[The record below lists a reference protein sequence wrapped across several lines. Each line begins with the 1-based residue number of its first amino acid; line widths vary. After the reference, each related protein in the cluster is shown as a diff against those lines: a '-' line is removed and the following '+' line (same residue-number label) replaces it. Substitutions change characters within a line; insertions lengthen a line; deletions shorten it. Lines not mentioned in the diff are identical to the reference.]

1 MQQFP
6 QSPEST
12 PAAGPRRFLGRLLE
26 TFFRRW
32 WLYLLPMVL
41 LVALGASVIA
51 GRGTRYHAAGVI
63 QVNRDT
69 LLNQITSGGN
79 QNNTFGF
86 VSPATYTSRQFNT
99 LLGTDSFLD
108 SVIKEAGLTT
118 SVESGA
124 LTHQGLRRSLWVAP
138 QGDELI
144 VANASSRDPELS
156 YRLASAMIA
165 SYLQW
170 QIDTGVTQSQSAEQ
184 FFESLLAP
192 YQTRLDD
199 AREALVTYTSAHPA
213 AGSDADRPV
222 EEQLQ
227 IASLT
232 EAVTRADD
240 QLSTARSQLSAAQ
253 IANAQTTAD
262 VVQRLQV
269 VDNPTKPFAPEPHKK
284 KDAITMMMFL
294 VLGAIVTAAAV
305 VVGTLLDRTV
315 RYPEEVEAHLGV
327 PVFAAV
333 PSHPGGLQTRVL

>member
-6 QSPEST
+6 QSTEST
-12 PAAGPRRFLGRLLE
+12 PSAGPRLFIGRLLE

-69 LLNQITSGGN
+69 LLEPDHVGRGN

-86 VSPATYTSRQFNT
+86 DSPATYTSRQFNT

-124 LTHQGLRRSLWVAP
+124 LTHARSSAGRFGSPLRVTN
-138 QGDELI
+138 LI
-144 VANASSRDPELS
+144 VVNASSRDPELS
-156 YRLASAMIA
+156 YRLASATIA

-170 QIDTGVTQSQSAEQ
+170 QIDTDVTQSQSAEQ

-192 YQTRLDD
+192 YQTA
-199 AREALVTYTSAHPA
+199 ARRCPGSARHVHRARIPPQAATPIGPSTSR
-213 AGSDADRPV
+213 SR
-222 EEQLQ
+222 
-227 IASLT
+227 S
-232 EAVTRADD
+232 RA
-240 QLSTARSQLSAAQ
+240 
-253 IANAQTTAD
+253 
-262 VVQRLQV
+262 
-269 VDNPTKPFAPEPHKK
+269 
-284 KDAITMMMFL
+284 
-294 VLGAIVTAAAV
+294 
-305 VVGTLLDRTV
+305 
-315 RYPEEVEAHLGV
+315 
-327 PVFAAV
+327 
-333 PSHPGGLQTRVL
+333 